1 MPTAMK
7 SRSRG
12 LRLRRL
18 PGCSSGLLVASLLPI
33 ACGGAA
39 EAPPEVSVFESRAV
53 DGVYDTVSLFVVDDR
68 EDAAADELRRRYA
81 DEFVEAFAGA
91 AAASSCDPAGWNRR
105 HNFVVVAYPSSDGDA
120 RFVGPSER
128 PELAIN
134 TGLVTEEGLAAW
146 GEAVHR
152 ALTEPPPPVAPA
164 PALLAT
170 LFDTATLLAGT
181 RSPESAAEEALVQ
194 SVASTV
200 WLTWG
205 LLAATEDASAGEPGD
220 YVLPTWEPLGRFSD
234 VGPSDVILPATG
246 SEDCGIDCPVTPRFE
261 AWRQQLETNLT
272 RSWRPGDEG
281 SLIMRLSGGACSH
294 RCLDLPP
301 KLRNGPFSCR
311 LFVTP
316 REPGCPE
323 SLGWAAPDP
332 PVAGEE
338 PVCEVRL
345 LEGAA
350 LESCE
355 TDIYCADCEPGYCFT
370 RVADWAGHCTE
381 QGLPAWPRVVARVG
395 PNEPEEFR
403 LVCEADP

>member
-7 SRSRG
+7 NRSRG
-12 LRLRRL
+12 RRLRRL
-18 PGCSSGLLVASLLPI
+18 PGCSSGLLIASLLPI

-39 EAPPEVSVFESRAV
+39 EDPPEESVFESRSV
-53 DGVYDTVSLFVVDDR
+53 DGVYDQVSLFVVDDR
-68 EDAAADELRRRYA
+68 EDAAAEELRRRYA
-81 DEFVEAFAGA
+81 DEFVEVFAGA
-91 AAASSCDPAGWNRR
+91 AAASSCDPAGWHRR
-105 HNFVVVAYPSSDGDA
+105 HDFVVVAYPSSDGDV
-120 RFVGPSER
+120 RLVGPSER

-164 PALLAT
+164 PALLST

-181 RSPESAAEEALVQ
+181 RSPESAAEDALVQ

-200 WLTWG
+200 GLAWR

-220 YVLPTWEPLGRFSD
+220 YVLRTLESLGRFHSV
-234 VGPSDVILPATG
+234 VGVDVILPASG
-246 SEDCGIDCPVTPRFE
+246 SEDCGSDCPVTPRFE
-261 AWRQQLETNLT
+261 AWRQQLGTYLT

-281 SLIMRLSGGACSH
+281 SLVSRLVGGRCSH

-301 KLRNGPFSCR
+301 KLRNGPFTCR
-311 LFVTP
+311 LFVRP

-332 PVAGEE
+332 QVTVEE
-338 PVCEVRL
+338 PLCEVRL

-355 TDIYCADCEPGYCFT
+355 TDIYCADCEPGYCFP
-370 RVADWAGHCTE
+370 RVAYWGTHCTD
-381 QGLPAWPRVVARVG
+381 QGLPNWPRVVAGVG